1 LIEKI
6 KYYWNN
12 FSRLPLISRLIL
24 WAKNTTFPG
33 FDGVPV
39 YNSLVFVYDE
49 SMKDDIMM
57 RSRAISFSFFI
68 ALIPAIIFLL
78 TLLPFLPFTDF
89 YIDTWKNSLTGLLPL
104 QVENYIFNLM
114 DTLGKKTHY
123 SSQVISLILM
133 LYFSSNGVSSILL
146 SFHKTYKST
155 YRQRNYFQ
163 HKLMSLQITFL
174 LFLFMV
180 VSSSFVIV
188 GNLWLEKLLDYLSF
202 DFVSRFLIY
211 IIKWLAVTMVIY
223 IIVALLYKFGPAMKK
238 RMKFISPGAGVATFL
253 AIISSLGFSYYVNN
267 FNSYNQIYGSLGA
280 IIVTMIWIQLNSL
293 ALIVGY
299 ELNASIAV
307 NRDLD
312 KVILRNKKRK
322 KK

>member
-1 LIEKI
+1 MRILIEKL

-12 FSRLPLISRLIL
+12 FFSIPIIAKLIE
-24 WAKNTTFPG
+24 WAKNTVLPG
-33 FDGVPV
+33 FDGVPL

-49 SMKDDIMM
+49 AMKDDIMM

-78 TLLPFLPFTDF
+78 TLVPYLPFTDF
-89 YIDTWKNSLTGLLPL
+89 YIDTWKNSLSGFLPL

-114 DTLGKKTHY
+114 DTLGKKTHF
-123 SSQVISLILM
+123 SSQLISLILM

-146 SFHKTYKST
+146 SFYKSYKST

-174 LFLFMV
+174 LFMFMV
-180 VSSSFVIV
+180 ISSAFVIV
-188 GNLWLEKLLDYLSF
+188 GNLWLEKLLDYLNL

-211 IIKWLAVTMVIY
+211 IIKWVLVTMVIY
-223 IIVALLYKFGPAMKK
+223 FIVALLYKFGPAMKK
-238 RMKFISPGAGVATFL
+238 RIKFISPGAGVATFL

-293 ALIVGY
+293 ALIIGY

-312 KVILRNKKRK
+312 NVRMR
-322 KK
+322 